1 MKYDILEIAKSRVT
15 AIQSNHNDL
24 SWTSNRDDDDLLVL
38 VANNKTLKKYLSI
51 AVTAVYN
58 DFDECYCLK
67 VRELD
72 SPENNTTTI
81 TNLNNHYELLDDLIK
96 VVICYLKDIDRIG
109 VKYGGE

>member
-15 AIQSNHNDL
+15 TIQSNHNDL
-24 SWTSNRDDDDLLVL
+24 SWTSNRDDDLLVL

-51 AVTAVYN
+51 AVMATYN

-109 VKYGGE
+109 VKYGGK

>member
-24 SWTSNRDDDDLLVL
+24 SWTSNRDDDLLVL

-51 AVTAVYN
+51 AVTATYN

-81 TNLNNHYELLDDLIK
+81 TNLSNHYELLDDLIK

>member
-1 MKYDILEIAKSRVT
+1 MKYHRLDIAGSRGT
-15 AIQSNHNDL
+15 ASQGNRNDL
-24 SWTSNRDDDDLLVL
+24 SWTSNRDDDLLVL

-51 AVTAVYN
+51 AVTATYN